1 MIISIAN
8 QKGGVAK
15 STTAINLAAGLALE
29 GRKVLLIDTDPQT
42 NTARVFIHPDIEI
55 DLEKSLYNSLIKL
68 APLST
73 IVRKTKFR
81 NLDIV
86 PSHIRLSSA
95 DLELAQALD
104 NRSERLK
111 RSIGNLREK
120 YDYIII
126 DNPPSLGLITIN
138 SFTASDKLIIPVSTG
153 FFAMTGLVQL
163 QETIEMVK
171 SNQLNPRLKIMGVLS
186 GVNKAKAQEILSN
199 VLTALVGKPGDCY
212 SEELVVGA
220 EPVTEF
226 DSRVKNAFENI
237 VKDANERN
245 TIGIVT
251 HENVIRSIYKNI
263 LGLSGK
269 VDLDLLAITVINYI
283 PVSASIES
291 KEGIEIKV

>member
-15 STTAINLAAGLALE
+15 STTAINLAAGLAME

-42 NTARVFIHPDIEI
+42 NTTRVFIHPDIEI
-55 DLEKSLYNSLIKL
+55 DLDKSLYNSIIKL
-68 APLST
+68 SPLST
-73 IVRKTKFR
+73 IVRKTKFP

-111 RSIGNLREK
+111 RAIGNLKDR

-138 SFTASDKLIIPVSTG
+138 SFTASDKLLIPVSTG

-163 QETIEMVK
+163 QETVEMVK
-171 SNQLNPRLKIMGVLS
+171 QNQLNPTLEIMGVLCTFVDNTNVS
-186 GVNKAKAQEILSN
+186 KDVNNKLREHFGDLVFDTTIPKN
-199 VLTALVGKPGDCY
+199 VSLEEAHSRHTHIFEYAPNSAGARAYK
-212 SEELVVGA
+212 ELVKEV
-220 EPVTEF
+220 
-226 DSRVKNAFENI
+226 
-237 VKDANERN
+237 
-245 TIGIVT
+245 
-251 HENVIRSIYKNI
+251 
-263 LGLSGK
+263 
-269 VDLDLLAITVINYI
+269 LAR
-283 PVSASIES
+283 
-291 KEGIEIKV
+291 